1 MSDLITK
8 ATKLSSKQFKK
19 LLDQLSESYYNNS
32 KEENKEVDKKEEC
45 DDKTFDKLVEMFENK
60 FNEKY
65 KKIGAKPTSN
75 LPKIKLPYYMG
86 SLDKV
91 KTQHKLDLWIKN
103 MKKLGAKS
111 FVVSDKIDGVSML
124 YSNNSEN
131 KETILAKRGD
141 GVIGTNISHL
151 IEYFDLTGIENC
163 AIRGELVISKEL
175 FLKFKDEMITAR
187 NMVSGIT
194 NAKTLNTEMLKSCSF
209 IAYQFFDNEKNEEEE
224 DDEQQLKQS
233 EQLKLIEDLGFKT
246 VKYEIVKYLDID
258 ICKKILEKRIK
269 DSFYEID
276 GLVITADI
284 ESELLVGK
292 NPKISIA
299 FKQDDDGMIT
309 TVKEIEWKASK
320 NGLLKPTVI
329 METVVIDD
337 VKINRATAFNA
348 KFIVDNNVGKGTI
361 IEVIRSGKVIPYIKN
376 VIQGTQPDLPDEEY
390 EWNSTEVDIVLLDH
404 SNNENVIKKLITD
417 FFKQLDAKFLGEK
430 TIEKLYNNGFDT
442 LKKIFNI
449 TIDELLEI
457 ESIKQ
462 KSAERIKNAI
472 DNSIEN
478 VSLCKIMSASNKFI
492 GFGEK
497 KIQLILDKYPNILEM
512 YTENSKELDE
522 EEINKKLE
530 KKILK
535 IKGMKTMSLPF
546 VQSLPNFILFL
557 EEHPEIKISKDD
569 EIEIEFEDESSK
581 DSEEKKDE
589 DLGEKK
595 KSEGKKSPK
604 ITLNEQVIVFTGF
617 RDKQLEEKIKKLKG
631 KVVSAISGKTTMI
644 VKKVKGK
651 KEKEPSGKE
660 LKAIE
665 NGIEIIKY
673 EDFIKK
679 YID

>member
-1 MSDLITK
+1 
-8 ATKLSSKQFKK
+8 
-19 LLDQLSESYYNNS
+19 
-32 KEENKEVDKKEEC
+32 
-45 DDKTFDKLVEMFENK
+45 
-60 FNEKY
+60 
-65 KKIGAKPTSN
+65 
-75 LPKIKLPYYMG
+75 MG

-111 FVVSDKIDGVSML
+111 FVITDKIDGVSML
-124 YSNNSEN
+124 YASDCEKDNN
-131 KETILAKRGD
+131 ETILAKRGD

-151 IEYFDLTGIENC
+151 IEYFNLPEIENC
-163 AIRGELVISKEL
+163 AVRGELVISKEL

-194 NAKTLNTEMLKSCSF
+194 NAKTLNKEMLKSCSF
-209 IAYQFFDNEKNEEEE
+209 IAYQYLEDNREPGRPSIIEKE
-224 DDEQQLKQS
+224 KS
-233 EQLKLIEDLGFKT
+233 EQLDWIEDLGFKT
-246 VKYEIVKYLDID
+246 VKYEIVKYIDID

-269 DSFYEID
+269 DSSYEID

-299 FKQDDDGMIT
+299 FKQDNDGMIT

-329 METVVIDD
+329 METIIIDD

-348 KFIVDNNVGKGTI
+348 KFIVDNNVGKGTV

-390 EWNSTEVDIVLLDH
+390 EWNSTEVDIVLLDY

-430 TIEKLYNNGFDT
+430 TIEKLYDHKFDS

-457 ESIKQ
+457 EGIKQ

-472 DNSIEN
+472 DNSIQN
-478 VSLCKIMSASNKFI
+478 VSLCKIMSASNKFV

-497 KIQLILDKYPNILEM
+497 KIQLILDQYPNILEI
-512 YTENSKELDE
+512 YANKKYDSDE
-522 EEINKKLE
+522 ERDKKLE

-546 VQSLPNFILFL
+546 IQSLPNFILFL
-557 EEHPEIKISKDD
+557 KEHPEISILEDNID
-569 EIEIEFEDESSK
+569 IVFE
-581 DSEEKKDE
+581 EEKDGEEKS
-589 DLGEKK
+589 EKK
-595 KSEGKKSPK
+595 VA
-604 ITLNEQVIVFTGF
+604 TLNEQVIVFTGF

-651 KEKEPSGKE
+651 EKEPTSKE
-660 LKAIE
+660 IKAIE

-673 EDFIKK
+673 EDFIEK
-679 YID
+679 YF

>member
-8 ATKLSSKQFKK
+8 ATKLNLKDFKK

-32 KEENKEVDKKEEC
+32 KEEDKKENKEEC

-65 KKIGAKPTSN
+65 KKVGAKVPSN

-91 KTQHKLDLWIKN
+91 KTQHKLDLWIRN
-103 MKKLGAKS
+103 MKKLGTKS

-124 YSNNSEN
+124 YSNKNN
-131 KETILAKRGD
+131 ETILAKRGD

-151 IEYFDLTGIENC
+151 IEYFDLPEIENC

-175 FLKFKDEMITAR
+175 FRKFKDEMITAR

-194 NAKTLNTEMLKSCSF
+194 NAKTLNKEMLKSCSF
-209 IAYQFFDNEKNEEEE
+209 IAYQYLEDNREHGRPSIIENEK
-224 DDEQQLKQS
+224 S

-246 VKYEIVKYLDID
+246 VKYENVKYLDID
-258 ICKKILEKRIK
+258 ICKNILEKRIK
-269 DSFYEID
+269 DSSYEID

-284 ESELLVGK
+284 ETELLVGK

-512 YTENSKELDE
+512 YTEKSKELDE

-557 EEHPEIKISKDD
+557 KEHPEIKVSKDD
-569 EIEIEFEDESSK
+569 EIEIEFSNDNNEKSDK
-581 DSEEKKDE
+581 DSGKEKKDSVNNE
-589 DLGEKK
+589 DDKISKPL
-595 KSEGKKSPK
+595 K

-660 LKAIE
+660 LKAME